1 MKINDLFDAVYYIN
15 LDSRKD
21 RMEKF
26 WELNNKFLCEK
37 STIRISAF
45 DASNSGLKNNQL
57 DWQKIMTSRAA
68 HATSYSSVFNHAL
81 NNNNK
86 NILVFEDD
94 AEPMFDDLSIFLK
107 TMKSAL
113 ENDFEMLFLGGTIQ
127 SRIEKINAHLYLVNG
142 NVLTTHAICFYDKNN
157 LFKKI
162 AGIAPT
168 FKDGLTNISQNGI
181 ATDIVTLNLSKVHKS
196 FFPSRILYGQY
207 ESFSDIDGKNAA
219 YNTDMMNRF
228 EKYT

>member
-26 WELNNKFLCEK
+26 WDLNNKFLCKK
-37 STIRISAF
+37 STIRIPAF
-45 DASNSGLKNNQL
+45 DCSNSGLKNNQL

-81 NNNNK
+81 NNKNR

-94 AEPMFDDLSIFLK
+94 AEPMFKDLSIFLK
-107 TMKSAL
+107 TMKSAI

-127 SRIEKINAHLYLVNG
+127 SKIKKFNEHLYLVNG
-142 NVLTTHAICFYDKNN
+142 NVLTTHAICFFDKNN
-157 LFKKI
+157 LFQKI
-162 AGIAPT
+162 SKIAPT
-168 FKDGLTNISQNGI
+168 FEDGLINISQKGI
-181 ATDIVTLNLSKVHKS
+181 ATDIITLNLSRFHKS
-196 FFPSRILYGQY
+196 FFPSNILYGQY
-207 ESFSDIDGKNAA
+207 ESFSDIDGKNAS
-219 YNTDMMNRF
+219 YNTDMIERF
-228 EKYT
+228 EKFT